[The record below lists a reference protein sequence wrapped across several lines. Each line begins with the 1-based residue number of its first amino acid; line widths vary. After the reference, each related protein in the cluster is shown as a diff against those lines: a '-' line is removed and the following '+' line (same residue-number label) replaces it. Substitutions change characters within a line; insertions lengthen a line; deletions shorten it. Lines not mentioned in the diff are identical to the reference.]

1 MLRILAEALTYDDVS
16 LVPSHST
23 VLPKDVNLETRLTRN
38 IRLKLPVLSAA
49 MDTVTEARLA
59 IVMAQ
64 LGGIGIIHKN
74 LTIEQQV
81 VEVTK
86 VKKYESGVI
95 RDPITVDPET
105 SIRDVLALTRAKNIS
120 GVPVVDKGQLIGLVT
135 HRDMRFESELDD
147 PVRHIMTKKEA
158 LVTVKEGADSQ
169 EVLQLLHKHRIEKI
183 LVVNDAFELRGLI
196 TVKDIQKKSDYPNA
210 AKDAV
215 TRLLVG
221 AAVGVGGET
230 ERRVET
236 LATAG
241 VDVIIVD
248 TAHGYSQ
255 GVLDRVAWIKR
266 YFPQLRVIG
275 GNIVTGDAALA
286 LMDAGADAVKVGVGP
301 GSICTTRM
309 VAGVG

>member
-38 IRLKLPVLSAA
+38 IRLKLPILSAA

-81 VEVTK
+81 AEVTK

-196 TVKDIQKKSDYPNA
+196 TVKDIQKNPTIPTQPKM
-210 AKDAV
+210 
-215 TRLLVG
+215 R
-221 AAVGVGGET
+221 
-230 ERRVET
+230 
-236 LATAG
+236 
-241 VDVIIVD
+241 
-248 TAHGYSQ
+248 
-255 GVLDRVAWIKR
+255 
-266 YFPQLRVIG
+266 
-275 GNIVTGDAALA
+275 
-286 LMDAGADAVKVGVGP
+286 
-301 GSICTTRM
+301 
-309 VAGVG
+309 

>member
-147 PVRHIMTKKEA
+147 PVRHIMTKK
-158 LVTVKEGADSQ
+158 K
-169 EVLQLLHKHRIEKI
+169 
-183 LVVNDAFELRGLI
+183 
-196 TVKDIQKKSDYPNA
+196 P
-210 AKDAV
+210 
-215 TRLLVG
+215 
-221 AAVGVGGET
+221 
-230 ERRVET
+230 
-236 LATAG
+236 
-241 VDVIIVD
+241 
-248 TAHGYSQ
+248 
-255 GVLDRVAWIKR
+255 W
-266 YFPQLRVIG
+266 
-275 GNIVTGDAALA
+275 
-286 LMDAGADAVKVGVGP
+286 
-301 GSICTTRM
+301 
-309 VAGVG
+309 

>member
-38 IRLKLPVLSAA
+38 IRLKLPILSAA

-81 VEVTK
+81 AEVTK

-147 PVRHIMTKKEA
+147 PVRHIMTKK
-158 LVTVKEGADSQ
+158 K
-169 EVLQLLHKHRIEKI
+169 
-183 LVVNDAFELRGLI
+183 
-196 TVKDIQKKSDYPNA
+196 P
-210 AKDAV
+210 
-215 TRLLVG
+215 
-221 AAVGVGGET
+221 
-230 ERRVET
+230 
-236 LATAG
+236 
-241 VDVIIVD
+241 
-248 TAHGYSQ
+248 
-255 GVLDRVAWIKR
+255 W
-266 YFPQLRVIG
+266 
-275 GNIVTGDAALA
+275 
-286 LMDAGADAVKVGVGP
+286 
-301 GSICTTRM
+301 
-309 VAGVG
+309 

>member
-196 TVKDIQKKSDYPNA
+196 TVKDIQKNPTIPTQPKM
-210 AKDAV
+210 
-215 TRLLVG
+215 R
-221 AAVGVGGET
+221 
-230 ERRVET
+230 
-236 LATAG
+236 
-241 VDVIIVD
+241 
-248 TAHGYSQ
+248 
-255 GVLDRVAWIKR
+255 
-266 YFPQLRVIG
+266 
-275 GNIVTGDAALA
+275 
-286 LMDAGADAVKVGVGP
+286 
-301 GSICTTRM
+301 
-309 VAGVG
+309 